1 MTTTPLPMDGD
12 TPKTD
17 PSAGPPGT
25 LPAIEAES
33 PLACPYRQ
41 TALLQQALASDKM
54 RVGFFLGAGCPV
66 SIRVPNGVSTG
77 PLIPNIEGL
86 TENIRLKMASSQEYN
101 SIYST
106 IFDLSEAGESGK
118 RTIEHVLTKIRSLV
132 DAIGSKNFEGF
143 SKKQLMD
150 LDKELCREITA
161 VMEKRLLSNA
171 TPYHQLASWINAIPR
186 AHAVEIFTS
195 NYDLLMEQALEE
207 CRVPYFDGFCGSD
220 RTFFDSTSMEQDKL
234 PSRWARLWKVHG
246 SINRWRSAKDE
257 IQRKSKGEEG
267 ELQMIHPSHLKYL
280 QSRMMPYLAMQDRLR
295 AFLSRG
301 QAVLV
306 TCGYSFADGH
316 LTRAILE
323 GLRGNPTAVCF
334 GLIFEDKEQAE
345 RSIAQAGTPGNL
357 RLLGVNGGVLGTISR
372 NWHSNQKPDD
382 NFHGLAVNIG
392 NLGDRTIAPD
402 ERCKFLLGDFKSF
415 GQFLASELERRDHEV
430 EDNDGK

>member
-1 MTTTPLPMDGD
+1 MPLPMDGG
-12 TPKTD
+12 TPKTGSSAD
-17 PSAGPPGT
+17 PVET
-25 LPAIEAES
+25 LPPIDAES

-66 SIRVPNGVSTG
+66 SIRVSSGAKTV

-86 TENIRLKMASSQEYN
+86 TEIIRLKMASSQVYN
-101 SIYST
+101 SMYST
-106 IFDLSEAGESGK
+106 IFELSETDEFGK

-132 DAIGSKNFEGF
+132 DAIGEKNFEGF

-150 LDKELCREITA
+150 LDKQLCSEIST
-161 VMEKRLLSNA
+161 VMKKRLPSNA

-220 RTFFDSTSMEQDKL
+220 RTFFDSTAMEQDKL

-246 SINRWRSAKDE
+246 SINWWRSTKDE
-257 IQRKSKGEEG
+257 IQRKHSGEEG

-280 QSRMMPYLAMQDRLR
+280 QSRMMPYLAMQDQLR

-334 GLIFEDKEQAE
+334 GLIFGDKEEAE
-345 RSIAQAGTPGNL
+345 QSIAQAGIPGNL
-357 RLLGVNGGVLGTISR
+357 RLIRVNGGVLGTISR
-372 NWHSNQKPDD
+372 NWHSDQKSDD
-382 NFHGLAVNIG
+382 NFHGLAVNVG
-392 NLGDRTIAPD
+392 NMGDRTIAPD

-415 GQFLASELERRDHEV
+415 GQFLASELERRDYEI
-430 EDNDGK
+430 EGSNGK